1 MNVQISF
8 HSTGHMVVHSWGEV
22 TGVEWTPGTWM
33 VEYGRGFVPS
43 TLGFALSNTIFGTLD
58 FYTLYKT
65 FRMYTIGLYY
75 GLF

>member
-1 MNVQISF
+1 MNVL
-8 HSTGHMVVHSWGEV
+8 HYTGHTVVHSWGEV

-43 TLGFALSNTIFGTLD
+43 TLGFALSDTIFGTLD

-65 FRMYTIGLYY
+65 FRIYTIGLYY